1 MPFDKLYVRIK
12 CLACRG
18 EQYMHNA
25 SFHSPLDPYKWKRCP
40 YCEQD
45 GLITIE
51 AGAHAIV
58 EYFEQLT
65 QEKRERLL
73 EKIAQKNNGE

>member
-1 MPFDKLYVRIK
+1 
-12 CLACRG
+12 
-18 EQYMHNA
+18 MHNA
-25 SFHSPLDPYKWKRCP
+25 SYHNPLDPHKWKRCH
-40 YCEQD
+40 YCDHE
-45 GLITIE
+45 GLTMIE

-65 QEKRERLL
+65 EEQREDLL

>member
-1 MPFDKLYVRIK
+1 M
-12 CLACRG
+12 
-18 EQYMHNA
+18 
-25 SFHSPLDPYKWKRCP
+25 
-40 YCEQD
+40 
-45 GLITIE
+45 IE
-51 AGAHAIV
+51 AGDHAIV